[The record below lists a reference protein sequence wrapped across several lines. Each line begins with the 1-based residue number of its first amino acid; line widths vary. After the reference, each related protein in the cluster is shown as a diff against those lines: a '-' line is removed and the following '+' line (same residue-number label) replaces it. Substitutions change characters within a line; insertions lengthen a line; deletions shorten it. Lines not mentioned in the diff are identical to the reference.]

1 MMEPRKAERGNPLDA
16 LMTKAQVVRRKFKS
30 TLPRTIKN
38 EILAPMTAI
47 AKALELY
54 ERFRSEMAAVPGLS
68 KSDVSAGLVFCQP
81 ETPGKKG
88 ILAETVLI
96 PDPDKGNVGMFVE
109 TTMAL
114 DKPLF
119 LGVLFIHTDR
129 EAADKPDKLHTTFV
143 WPFMG
148 GPEAEKR
155 LKAARD
161 QQAKGGNKKVA
172 N

>member
-1 MMEPRKAERGNPLDA
+1 MIETAKTGRVNPLDA
-16 LMTKAQVVRRKFKS
+16 SMTKAQVVRRRFKS
-30 TLPRTIKN
+30 ALPRTIKN
-38 EILAPMTAI
+38 EILAPMSAI

-68 KSDVSAGLVFCQP
+68 KSDVSAGLVYVRP
-81 ETPGKKG
+81 ETPG
-88 ILAETVLI
+88 LEHETGTALI
-96 PDPDKGNVGMFVE
+96 PDPDKGNIGMFVE

-119 LGVLFIHTDR
+119 LGVIFIQTDH
-129 EAADKPDKLHTTFV
+129 EATKPEQRHVIFV

-155 LKAARD
+155 LKAARN
-161 QQAKGGNKKVA
+161 QQAKARGDYRA
-172 N
+172 

>member
-1 MMEPRKAERGNPLDA
+1 MVEPRKTERVNPLDA
-16 LMTKAQVVRRKFKS
+16 MMTKAQVVRRKFKS

-68 KSDVSAGLVFCQP
+68 KSDVSAALVYVQP
-81 ETPGKKG
+81 ETPGLEHTTG
-88 ILAETVLI
+88 VAVI

-109 TTMAL
+109 TTLAL

-119 LGVLFIHTDR
+119 LGVLFIQTDR
-129 EAADKPDKLHTTFV
+129 AADKPDKRHTIFV

-155 LKAARD
+155 LKIA
-161 QQAKGGNKKVA
+161 QKSQAQKA
-172 N
+172 NDYSA